1 VRIWIAVLACVML
14 GAAGVAAAGEA
25 DAPCE
30 RSVAFQS
37 GTEGYDT
44 YRIPAVVR
52 TRERALIA
60 FAEGR
65 KGGAG
70 DTGDIDLV
78 AKRSVDGGCTWS
90 PLQLVADSGPNTSG
104 NPAPVVDPATGRI
117 VLLTTYN
124 GGDVTEAQIMRGE
137 VTAEQ
142 ARRVFVQHSD
152 DDGRTWSE
160 PREITDAAKLEDWR
174 WYATGPG
181 HAIAL
186 RRGAH
191 AGRLIVPANHSIA
204 PPAGSSD
211 TGAEAKYYGGHVLYS
226 DDGGASWRIGFT
238 DDNPNGYINVNET
251 TAAELPDGRLYLNTR
266 EHNGTAPGNRA
277 DAYSSDGGATLDK
290 PYRPQATLVG
300 PVVQGSTLQVEGG
313 RRPLLYSGPSDP
325 ASRAAMAL
333 RRSDDG
339 GVTWTTERTLSG
351 LPAAYSDLVQLGP
364 STVGLLY
371 ETGDFG
377 PYETI
382 EFRRIG
388 L

>member
-1 VRIWIAVLACVML
+1 MRVWIAVLACAVL
-14 GAAGVAAAGEA
+14 GAAGVAVAGEA
-25 DAPCE
+25 DARCE
-30 RSVAFQS
+30 GSVAFRS
-37 GTEGYDT
+37 GTEAYDT

-52 TRERALIA
+52 TRERTLVA

-78 AKRSVDGGCTWS
+78 AKRSVDGGCTWG

-160 PREITDAAKLEDWR
+160 PREITDVAKLTDWR

-186 RRGAH
+186 RR
-191 AGRLIVPANHSIA
+191 GRLIVPANHSIA

-226 DDGGASWRIGFT
+226 DDGGESWHIGFT
-238 DDNPNGYINVNET
+238 DDNPNGYINANET
-251 TAAELPDGRLYLNTR
+251 TAAELPDGRLYFNTR

-277 DAYSSDGGATLDK
+277 DAYSSDGGETLQK
-290 PYRPQATLVG
+290 PYRPQATLTG
-300 PVVQGSTLQVEGG
+300 PVVQGSVLQVG
-313 RRPLLYSGPSDP
+313 RRLLYSGPSDP

-339 GVTWTTERTLSG
+339 GVTWQTERTLSG

-382 EFRRIG
+382 EFRRVG